1 MWGAGNVGVAMKR
14 SALSLGVGGELVL
27 DLPGVQLVFLETT
40 LLRIFLRVL
49 GAWAKARVNLR
60 NVR

>member
-1 MWGAGNVGVAMKR
+1 MGVAMKR